1 MTVIPTLQIFVVGEG
16 DSFLADDIGLLES
29 MEYEL
34 RMKYIYQIIEE
45 VEWAGVDPDYLTR

>member
-1 MTVIPTLQIFVVGEG
+1 MTVIPTLQIFVVSEG

-34 RMKYIYQIIEE
+34 RTKYIHEIIEE